1 MINKLVIIILLLGYF
16 VTGVYAGEVTVSS
29 GTSVDLTAHRR
40 PYATVLKM
48 GQRDFNVIGAAI
60 VNAYVNDPD
69 PPHSFRE
76 HAYAL
81 VFYSD
86 GTWSLGATN
95 RVDSIGD
102 GKYFLPKGK
111 YPKDIVGVGI
121 GGSLVFVWFGDGTV
135 CRGRFAL
142 TSHNKDELGY
152 VFQEGF
158 VFHLKR
164 HGTIYCGVSGKG
176 KHYGYSVAHGKQP
189 KDVVAVAIDNSNS
202 NTNPYSMVFAY
213 YRDGTVSAGTSD
225 DLDNK
230 RPATEYRLPGDKSP
244 KDIIDIGI
252 DGFNHHVYA
261 FYRDQ
266 PDLKRFKNFKLKTPK

>member
-48 GQRDFNVIGAAI
+48 GQKDFNVIGAAI
-60 VNAYVNDPD
+60 LNYDFYDFNQNNKYFKGKA
-69 PPHSFRE
+69 S
-76 HAYAL
+76 AL
-81 VFYSD
+81 TFYSD
-86 GTWSLGATN
+86 GTWSTGATN
-95 RVDSIGD
+95 RVDSIGG

-111 YPKDIVGVGI
+111 YSTDIVGVG
-121 GGSLVFVWFGDGTV
+121 SSARSVFIWFGDGTV
-135 CRGRFAL
+135 CRGSFPL
-142 TSHNKDELGY
+142 TSPDDKDELGLVY
-152 VFQEGF
+152 EELLFY
-158 VFHLKR
+158 HLKR

-189 KDVVAVAIDNSNS
+189 KDVVAVAIDSSN
-202 NTNPYSMVFAY
+202 NMVFAY

-252 DGFNHHVYA
+252 DGINHHVYT
-261 FYRDQ
+261 FYREK
-266 PDLKRFKNFKLKTPK
+266 PDPKRFKNFKIKTPK